1 MLILEANRVT
11 LMRLETAEIT
21 DGQRDRRPSNERREE
36 SAFDRFKARP
46 SDRSGMRAGDFA
58 AGKMNT
64 ASCIRTTPG
73 PTSHQPS
80 CARESTGR

>member
-73 PTSHQPS
+73 PTSHPPC